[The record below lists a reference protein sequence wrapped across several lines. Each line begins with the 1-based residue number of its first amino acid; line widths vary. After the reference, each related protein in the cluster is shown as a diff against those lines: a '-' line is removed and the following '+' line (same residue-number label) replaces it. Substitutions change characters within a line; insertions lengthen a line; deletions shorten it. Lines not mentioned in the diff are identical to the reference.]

1 MHVSHTFGIFVHAAT
16 FLHSHHLPSFLFG
29 HHAGKVSAFD
39 GDAEGGENKKE
50 KAPQSKGVLVT
61 DTYAFNDQFT

>member
-1 MHVSHTFGIFVHAAT
+1 MEDNPMQLCNVPFFSH
-16 FLHSHHLPSFLFG
+16 LRPLFPFKSP
-29 HHAGKVSAFD
+29 GKVSAFD
-39 GDAEGGENKKE
+39 GEAEGGENKKE